1 MPSPPTPRGY
11 ARAMAPPSDPTPPAS
26 DVPVP
31 ASASGAPAPT
41 PPAPASGPGGRST
54 DRAPAGIDLVDAIVS
69 HAPGVAPASRP
80 LMTFLGHATIFIDM
94 DGTQVLTD
102 PLLHGWVGPLQ
113 RRRPRPD
120 PKLVA
125 AIDAVLISHLH
136 LDHLDFPSLEL
147 LGREKRILVPE
158 GAERLMEKHGFHN
171 IRALAPGESER
182 VGALSITATPAVHSG
197 FRPPLGPRAIPV
209 GFIVE
214 GSRRIYF
221 AGDTGIFRGMADLAD
236 PHLDVALLPV
246 WGWGPKLSQGHLH
259 PASAAKALQYLRPT
273 AAVPIHWGTLWPV
286 MPALFFP
293 SRFHRPPHEFAE
305 HAANFAPD
313 VRILVTTPGDAVD
326 FR

>member
-1 MPSPPTPRGY
+1 ML
-11 ARAMAPPSDPTPPAS
+11 AAMES
-26 DVPVP
+26 
-31 ASASGAPAPT
+31 SASPEPSSAAV
-41 PPAPASGPGGRST
+41 ASGIER
-54 DRAPAGIDLVDAIVS
+54 VEVV
-69 HAPGVAPASRP
+69 VAPSGAASPHP
-80 LMTFLGHATIFIDM
+80 LMTFVGHATIVIDM
-94 DGTQVLTD
+94 DGTQILTD

-113 RRRPRPD
+113 RRRARPD

-136 LDHLDFPSLEL
+136 LDHLDFRSLEL

-171 IRALAPGESER
+171 IRALAPGEGER
-182 VGALSITATPAVHSG
+182 VGSLTITATPAVHSG
-197 FRPPLGPRAIPV
+197 FRPPLGPRAIPI

-221 AGDTGIFRGMADLAD
+221 AGDTGIFRGMADFAE

-246 WGWGPKLSQGHLH
+246 WGWGPRLSQGHLH
-259 PASAAKALQYLRPT
+259 PASAAKALQYLKPT

-286 MPALFFP
+286 MPAIFFP

-313 VRILVTTPGDAVD
+313 VRILVTMPGEAVD
-326 FR
+326 FP